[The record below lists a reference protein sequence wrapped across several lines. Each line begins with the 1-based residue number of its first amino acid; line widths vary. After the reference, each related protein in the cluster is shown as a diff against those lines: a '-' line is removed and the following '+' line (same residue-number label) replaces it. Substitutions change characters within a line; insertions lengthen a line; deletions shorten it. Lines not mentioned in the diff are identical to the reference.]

1 MVKIRLLFRKLARSR
16 VMQLLHKIW
25 NGCIIQVTNYLKGFL
40 QQCCLNTSTI
50 LRYFLDKIRRLAIW
64 FRVKIS
70 DFFRCFLPIL
80 RSNISN
86 LAIFLFV
93 GLIAVGYLCP
103 RSIPLEGNI
112 ITDQVAFTCKQTEC
126 PLLHKVQI
134 DSITITG
141 EQEYTF
147 NGSKGE
153 FNNPGEAQLKDIED
167 LIIKTED
174 EESSLTIETIS
185 KESSMEL
192 AELVLQE
199 DTQVEQLL
207 YSPERTF
214 KLKLNQVNT
223 SSNTASQSSNSYR
236 PLRLNTGNVV
246 QVTCKGKCILPQLKA
261 KERDNFRFKKATID
275 FQPLLPLSPFFDI
288 KFHTSDKEP
297 FFGNTAVGNVLLT
310 KTQRRLGE
318 SGYVK
323 SSILGGT
330 VRMSGQSIDLK
341 KDQFLLLGSQSVEQ
355 ALTDGLEDITTFR
368 YIRVVFP
375 GEDKE
380 LQISGE
386 KVQLSESTP
395 GLEIGISGETSRLE
409 IGINPHLPIKTIQ
422 GNFFSKLPTDM
433 MNFLNLL
440 FAAVF
445 GGFVTWLFDKLPKK
459 NIP

>member
-1 MVKIRLLFRKLARSR
+1 MIKIRLLFRKSAGSR
-16 VMQLLHKIW
+16 AMQLLHRIW
-25 NGCIIQVTNYLKGFL
+25 NICIIQVINYPKGFL
-40 QQCCLNTSTI
+40 QQCCSNI
-50 LRYFLDKIRRLAIW
+50 FNIFRYFLDRIRRLIIW

-70 DFFRCFLPIL
+70 NFFRCFSPIL
-80 RSNISN
+80 RSNIPN

-93 GLIAVGYLCP
+93 GLIAAGYLYP
-103 RSIPLEGNI
+103 MSISLEGNI
-112 ITDQVAFTCKQTEC
+112 ITDQVAFTCKQIEC

-141 EQEYTF
+141 EQEYIF

-153 FNNPGEAQLKDIED
+153 FDNPGEAQLKDIED

-174 EESSLTIETIS
+174 EKSSLTIETIS
-185 KESSMEL
+185 KESSLEL
-192 AELVLQE
+192 VELVLQE

-223 SSNTASQSSNSYR
+223 SSNTANQLSNSYR

-246 QVTCKGKCILPQLKA
+246 QVTCKGKCILPQLKP
-261 KERDNFRFKKATID
+261 KERDEFRFKKTVID

-288 KFHTSDKEP
+288 KFHTFDKEP
-297 FFGNTAVGNVLLT
+297 FFGNTTVGNVLLT
-310 KTQRRLGE
+310 KTQRRLGDN
-318 SGYVK
+318 GYVK
-323 SSILGGT
+323 SAILAGT

-341 KDQFLLLGSQSVEQ
+341 KDQFLLLGSQGVEQ
-355 ALTDGLEDITTFR
+355 ALTNGLQDIKAFR

-380 LQISGE
+380 LQVSDE
-386 KVQLSESTP
+386 KVQLSESIP

-440 FAAVF
+440 FAAIF

-459 NIP
+459 QNP